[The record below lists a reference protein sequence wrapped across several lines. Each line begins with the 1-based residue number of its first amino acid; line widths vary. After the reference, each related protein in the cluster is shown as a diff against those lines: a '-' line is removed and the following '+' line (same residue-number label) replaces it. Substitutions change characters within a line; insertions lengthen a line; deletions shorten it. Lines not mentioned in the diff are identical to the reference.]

1 MIALTLLLLLG
12 LYLGL
17 FVLVGIKAKSWTPR
31 VLLWLVLLSPVI
43 ALTWDMP
50 VGYYRYKTLCAA
62 EGGLR
67 VYEPYPPQAK
77 VLRLDAEHF
86 EESDA
91 RSLLSRYLTL
101 VAVETRDVNFST
113 AQPRAYARY
122 ERNPMSPIPTRGP
135 RDDFKPV
142 VTSLDQV
149 EVRLTGTVTIVAG
162 HSRADYI
169 LTQEHEERP
178 IRLSITRRWLRKTD
192 GTPVASTTSIVY
204 AWTNEQNTL
213 LGRTAAE
220 YCGDIPGKPDVNQ
233 EALFGLIAKPR
244 TK

>member
-77 VLRLDAEHF
+77 VLRLDAAHF
-86 EESDA
+86 FESDA
-91 RSLLSRYLTL
+91 RGLLGDYPTL
-101 VAVETRDVNFST
+101 EAIETSDERFSG
-113 AQPRAYARY
+113 ARPRAYARY
-122 ERNPMSPIPTRGP
+122 ARNPLSPIPTKGP
-135 RDDFKPV
+135 RDRFNPV
-142 VTSLDQV
+142 VTLLDKVEDQPGGQV
-149 EVRLTGTVTIVAG
+149 TLAAG
-162 HSRADYI
+162 PSQADYI
-169 LTQEHEERP
+169 LTQEHEDRP

-213 LGRTAAE
+213 LGRTSAE
-220 YCGDIPGKPDVNQ
+220 YCGDIPGKADLNGK
-233 EALFGLIAKPR
+233 ALFGLIAKPI
-244 TK
+244 TE